1 MRSFLKSVKIKIWR
15 TSPTCVYL
23 AQTMKKEIL
32 RYGWD
37 IGDYTYGTPVIL
49 GKGTAPLS
57 IGRYTSIAQNVLI
70 ILDGHNISHT
80 STYPFANIDRNGFVQ
95 TYENLSPHSKSR
107 GGISIGSDVYIGAST
122 IILSGVTIGDGAV
135 IGAGSVVRENVEPY
149 AVHFGSPARF
159 IKFRFQPELIRK
171 LLEIR
176 YWEMHYDDLVKFQ
189 ALLREEPAIFLKYFQ
204 KNEIKKF

>member
-1 MRSFLKSVKIKIWR
+1 
-15 TSPTCVYL
+15 
-23 AQTMKKEIL
+23 MKNEIL
-32 RYGWD
+32 RYGWE

-49 GKGTAPLS
+49 GIGTASLS

-80 STYPFANIDRNGFVQ
+80 STYPFAHIDRNGFVK
-95 TYENLSPHSKSR
+95 TDEILSPHSKSR
-107 GGISIGSDVYIGAST
+107 GDISIGSDVYIGAST

-149 AVHFGSPARF
+149 AVHFGNPARF
-159 IKFRFQPELIRK
+159 IKFRFKPELIKK

-176 YWEMHYDDLVKFQ
+176 HWEMNYDDLVKFQ
-189 ALLREEPAIFLKYFQ
+189 VLLREEPAIFLKYFH
-204 KNEIKKF
+204 KK